1 MKILVEVSDDFIWSL
16 RMQKQ
21 LGKIS
26 NEGKAILN
34 GMVITTENKEQIINI
49 IEHS

>member
-1 MKILVEVSDDFIWSL
+1 MKILIEVSEDFIWAL

-26 NEGKAILN
+26 NEGKVILN
-34 GMVITTENKEQIINI
+34 GMVVTTENKEQIINS
-49 IEHS
+49 IEQC